1 MSLEGVDYSYDR
13 PDPAKLVAAGKHFAC
28 RYLSDEPVKNL
39 TRAEA
44 DAGAKAGLWWVV
56 VWEAGHGQ
64 TTPPA
69 TWCAAESVKQAKA
82 VGVPAGRPIYFAVD
96 FDAQSSQ
103 FNAIEDFLLE
113 YAAHLSP
120 YVAGIYGGEAVVT
133 EMLDRGVTDWAWQ
146 TYAWS
151 DTRDPRAKLWQYSN
165 NVELVGANVDLDRA
179 YADDYG
185 QWRPNQLPE
194 GEDDDVDDAT
204 INKIADAVIAK
215 FEKRKI
221 RSNFVAKDSSGKPT
235 VEDPND
241 SNIFDTVASSNTNTT
256 RIYLGKSQA

>member
-1 MSLEGVDYSYDR
+1 MALEGVDYSYDR
-13 PDPAKLVAAGKHFAC
+13 PDPAKLVSAGKHFAC

-64 TTPPA
+64 TTPSA
-69 TWCAAESVKQAKA
+69 QWCAAESVKQAKS

-120 YVAGIYGGEAVVT
+120 YVAGMYGGEAVVT

-165 NVELVGANVDLDRA
+165 NVQLVGANVDLDRA

-185 QWRPNQLPE
+185 QWRPGVLPDIDE
-194 GEDDDVDDAT
+194 MDETDT
-204 INKIADAVIAK
+204 EKIADAVLD
-215 FEKRKI
+215 RMRTDKI
-221 RSNFVAKDSSGKPT
+221 VSYNKTDAGSGKET
-235 VEDPND
+235 QVKGSITDALG
-241 SNIFDTVASSNTNTT
+241 ASATYTGRAAYRMT
-256 RIYLGKSQA
+256 RVDNAT

>member
-1 MSLEGVDYSYDR
+1 MALEGVDYSYDR
-13 PDPAKLVAAGKHFAC
+13 PDPDDLIAAGKHFAC

-64 TTPPA
+64 TTPSA
-69 TWCAAESVKQAKA
+69 EWCAAESVKQAKA

-96 FDAQSSQ
+96 FDAQPDQ
-103 FNAIEDFLLE
+103 YDDIEDFLRK
-113 YAAHLSP
+113 YAAGLSP
-120 YVAGIYGGEAVVT
+120 YVAGMYGGEGVVR
-133 EMLDRGVTDWAWQ
+133 EMLDRGVIKWAWQ

-151 DTRDPRAKLWQYSN
+151 NARDSRAKLYQYSN
-165 NVELVGANVDLDRA
+165 NVTLVGANVDLDRA

-185 QWRPNQLPE
+185 QWRPGQVPE
-194 GEDDDVDDAT
+194 EDDDVDDAT
-204 INKIADAVIAK
+204 INKIADAVIEK

-221 RSNFVAKDSSGKPT
+221 RSNFVAKDSAGKPT
-235 VEDPND
+235 VEDPED
-241 SNIFDTVASSNTNTT
+241 RNIFDTTGSANTNTT
-256 RIYLGKSQA
+256 RIYLGKSQD